1 MAPSRYKVAHP
12 TPAGYATTP
21 SSELTRNAM
30 QFGPLSLD
38 KALGSILAHTVKKGR
53 VLSAEDL
60 DALRAADLAE
70 VMVARLEPGDVP
82 EDEAAAAAAQALAG
96 RHVDVGHAFTGR
108 ANLKATCHGLALV
121 DAPRIERLNGIHES
135 LTAATLFPFTPVS
148 PGDMVATVKV
158 IPFAAPRGAVERW
171 AEICLEGGGELVLNV
186 QPFVTHRVGLILT
199 RLPGISESVLER
211 AVETLQA
218 RIVSL
223 GSRVDRVRR
232 CGHAATSLS
241 AAIQDLLA
249 HQSDLIMVVG
259 ASATVDRRDVV
270 PVAIAL
276 AGGTIDHFGLP
287 IDPGNLLLLGRCE
300 GTTVVGVPG
309 CARSPKRSGFD
320 RILERLLAGIPLTE
334 ESIAGMGVG
343 GLMKEIPSRPLP
355 RTGLERRSA
364 SGPPPRIGAVVLAA
378 GISQRMGTTNKL
390 LAPIGGSPMIVRVV
404 SALLASR
411 ARPVVVV
418 TGHDAE
424 HVEKALEGM
433 PVRLVH
439 NPDYAQGL
447 SASLGAG
454 LSALEDDVEGAVIA
468 LGDMPWVS
476 SEDIDSLIDA
486 FEPREG
492 HTICVPVHD
501 RKRGNPILWSARYF
515 DEMRRLEGDVGA
527 RHLLAQSDED
537 VCEVPTDNAGV
548 LRDVDTREALDRGF

>member
-1 MAPSRYKVAHP
+1 M
-12 TPAGYATTP
+12 
-21 SSELTRNAM
+21 
-30 QFGPLSLD
+30 
-38 KALGSILAHTVKKGR
+38 KGR

-60 DALRAADLAE
+60 AHLRTAGLAE

-96 RHVDVGHAFTGR
+96 PHVDAGHASTGR

-121 DAPRIERLNGIHES
+121 DTMRIERLNGIHES
-135 LTAATLFPFTPVS
+135 LTAATLFPFTPIS

-171 AEICLEGGGELVLNV
+171 AEICREVEGVLDV
-186 QPFVTHRVGLILT
+186 APFVTHRVGLITT
-199 RLPGISESVLER
+199 RLPGLSESILER

-232 CGHAATSLS
+232 CGHDPTLLS
-241 AAIQDLLA
+241 AAIQDFLA
-249 HQSDLIMVVG
+249 RQSDFIMVVG

-270 PVAIAL
+270 PAAIEL

-287 IDPGNLLLLGRCE
+287 IDPGNLLLLGRCQ

-320 RILERLLAGIPLTE
+320 RILERLMAGISLTE

-355 RTGLERRSA
+355 RTGLEGRST
-364 SGPPPRIGAVVLAA
+364 SGSPPRIGAVVLAA
-378 GISQRMGTTNKL
+378 GASERMGATNKL
-390 LAPIGGSPMIVRVV
+390 LAPVGGSPMLARVV
-404 SALLASR
+404 DALVACR
-411 ARPVVVV
+411 ARPIVVV
-418 TGHDAE
+418 TGYEAQQVSDAL
-424 HVEKALEGM
+424 AGS
-433 PVRLVH
+433 PIRLVH

-447 SASLGAG
+447 STSLRAG
-454 LSALEDDVEGAVIA
+454 LSALEDDIEGAVIA

-476 SEDIDSLIDA
+476 SEDIDALIDA
-486 FEPREG
+486 FEPQEG

-501 RKRGNPILWSARYF
+501 HKRGNPILWSAHYF
-515 DEMRRLEGDVGA
+515 DEMKRLEGDVGA
-527 RHLLAQSDED
+527 RHLLAQHDED
-537 VCEVPTDNAGV
+537 VCEVRIDNAGV
-548 LRDVDTREALDRGF
+548 LRDVDTQEALDRGP